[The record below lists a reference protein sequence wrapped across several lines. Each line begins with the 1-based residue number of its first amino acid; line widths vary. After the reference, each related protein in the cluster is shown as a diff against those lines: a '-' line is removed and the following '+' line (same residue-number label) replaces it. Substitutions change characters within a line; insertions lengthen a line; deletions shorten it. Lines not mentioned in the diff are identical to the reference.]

1 MSYTTLATPM
11 LWPPFLDLGSTA
23 GNYLMDASG
32 EKVCQI
38 LRAPV
43 TGTLD
48 GFEVKLG
55 TVGSAPASGLTF
67 SFQDADVSSVPAV
80 PDGTPDQSS
89 TVTVGISSNA
99 WLASGTMA
107 RSVTAGDIV
116 ACVIDFASFAG
127 GDSLNI
133 NRNTGVD
140 LLTSSPYSGLYTAS
154 WSWQQSSLVMALR
167 YSGGVYYPI
176 TGISPWLSAITST
189 GNVNTGTTPDEVA
202 LRFVPPCGCKTS
214 GFIVAL
220 DSDNAVDVVLYDGT
234 TAMATA
240 TISPNLRHAAT
251 GLILTGQ
258 WSSKQTLTAGG
269 VYYLAIKPTSAS
281 SVTGRY
287 LDVNAAA
294 IMAAAPGGAE
304 LYYATRTDAGAWS
317 TNTTRRL
324 VAQLLISDIDS
335 GSAGGGLLRH
345 PGMAGGMNG

>member
-11 LWPPFLDLGSTA
+11 LWPPYLDSGSAA
-23 GNYLMDASG
+23 GNYLLDASG

-38 LRAPV
+38 LRCPV

-55 TVGSAPASGLTF
+55 TVTSAPASGLTF
-67 SFQDADVSSVPAV
+67 SFQDVDVTSVPGV
-80 PDGTPDQSS
+80 PDGTADQSS

-99 WLASGTMA
+99 WLVSGTMS
-107 RSVTAGDIV
+107 RSVTQGDIL

-133 NRNTGVD
+133 QRNSGID
-140 LLTSSPYSGLYTAS
+140 LLASSPYSGLYTTSWAMQQAS
-154 WSWQQSSLVMALR
+154 LMMALR
-167 YSGGVYYPI
+167 YSGGVYYPV
-176 TGISPWLSAITST
+176 TGVAPWLTSTTST

-214 GFIVAL
+214 GFVIAL

-234 TAMATA
+234 TAMATC
-240 TISPNLRHAAT
+240 TISPNLRYAAT
-251 GLILTGQ
+251 GLFLTGL

-287 LDVNAAA
+287 LDVNSAA
-294 IMAAAPGGAE
+294 IMAATPGGAE

-317 TNTTRRL
+317 TTTTRRL
-324 VAQLLISDIDS
+324 VAQLLISDVDA
-335 GSAGGGLLRH
+335 GSAGGLMRH
-345 PGMAGGMNG
+345 PGMTGGILG